1 MKTLRIILF
10 FTFFCFSITPIFA
23 EGEGEKKHTDANLTG
38 HVVTEEGEHIPFA
51 TINIVNTTIGTAT
64 DETGHYRLVN
74 LPTGNLKIKAQY
86 LGYKPK
92 VIEIQITEGETKEV
106 KFELEEDVLG
116 IEEIVVTADRNEK
129 NRKESSTIVNTLT
142 PKIFNTVQAVTLSD
156 GLNYCPGVRMESN
169 CQNCGFSQ
177 VRMNGMEGPYSQILI
192 NSRPIFSGLAGVYGL
207 ELIPSNMIE
216 RIEVIRGGGS
226 ALYGSNAIA
235 GTINLILKDP
245 INNSY
250 EFGAG
255 SSLVGLGMD
264 NSGGTAQDHTV
275 NFNASVVSPDSKTGM
290 AVYGFYRDKE
300 PFDANDDSFSELT
313 QMKNTT
319 IGGRIYHRFD
329 TRDKI
334 TADFFNIKESRRGG
348 NKFDMPHHMADISEA
363 VDHNITTGALSYD
376 RFFREADKLSVY
388 VSGQNVD
395 RDSYYGANQS
405 LSDYGN
411 TKDFS
416 YTSGAQ
422 YNAVL
427 GESNLL
433 LGIENN
439 GAWLTDK
446 KLGYIN
452 EEGTYVDNR
461 IVADQASN
469 TFGSFMQ
476 YDFDI
481 SDLNVSVG
489 ARFDHYTIEDES
501 NGSSTSGDVLSPRVT
516 LKYDLLSSL
525 QARASYSQGYRA
537 PQIFDEDL
545 HIETS
550 GAKKVIHENA
560 DDLEQETSHSY
571 MFSLDFNKQLGTSFF
586 NLLVEGFYTQL
597 DNAFANEFGEPNAN
611 GTVVYT
617 RVNAEEGATVQ
628 GVNIEANFV
637 PSSKINLK
645 GGFTIQTS
653 EYEEV
658 HELNE
663 TKFFRTPENYGYF
676 ALDWD
681 PVDNL
686 CISST
691 GNYTGPMLVPY
702 NESVLRESN
711 PFFELGAKI
720 RYNIKINGAKLQ
732 LYTGMKNI
740 FNSYQDDFDTGID
753 RDPAYVYGPTSP
765 RTFYFGIKLGNM
777 LD

>member
-1 MKTLRIILF
+1 MRTLRILFF
-10 FTFFCFSITPIFA
+10 FTFFYFSLTPLFA

-38 HVVTEEGEHIPFA
+38 HVVSKEGEHIPFA

-129 NRKESSTIVNTLT
+129 NRKESSTLVNTLT
-142 PKIFNTVQAVTLSD
+142 PKLFNTVQAVTLSD

-192 NSRPIFSGLAGVYGL
+192 NSRPIFNGLAGVYGL

-255 SSLVGLGMD
+255 TGLIGLGMD
-264 NSGGTAQDHTV
+264 ESGGIAQDHTV
-275 NFNASVVSPDSKTGM
+275 NFNASVVSPDSKTGI

-313 QMKNTT
+313 ELKNTT
-319 IGGRIYHRFD
+319 IGGRIYHRLD

-376 RFFREADKLSVY
+376 RFFREADKLSVF

-416 YTSGAQ
+416 YTAGAQ

-427 GESNLL
+427 GETNLL
-433 LGIENN
+433 LGVEDN

-452 EEGTYVDNR
+452 EESTYIDNR

-481 SDLNVSVG
+481 SQLNVSVG

-516 LKYDLLSSL
+516 LKYDILSSL

-571 MFSLDFNKQLGTSFF
+571 MLSLDFNKQLGTSFF

-637 PSSKINLK
+637 PGSKVNIK

-691 GNYTGPMLVPY
+691 GNYTGSMLVPY
-702 NESVLRESN
+702 NESVLRESD

-732 LYTGMKNI
+732 LYTGIKNI

-777 LD
+777 LN

>member
-1 MKTLRIILF
+1 MKTSRILISLSLLFVF
-10 FTFFCFSITPIFA
+10 FTIAPIFA
-23 EGEGEKKHTDANLTG
+23 EGEEKRTNANLTG
-38 HVVTEEGEHIPFA
+38 QVLSQDGESIPFA

-64 DETGHYRLVN
+64 DETGKYSLAN
-74 LPTGNLKIKAQY
+74 LPTGSLRIKAQY

-142 PKIFNTVQAVTLSD
+142 SKLFNTVQAVTLSD

-255 SSLVGLGMD
+255 SGLIGLGMD
-264 NSGGTAQDHTV
+264 ESGGTAQDHTV
-275 NFNASVVSPDSKTGM
+275 NFNTSVVSQDNKTGM
-290 AVYGFYRDKE
+290 AVYGFYRNKE
-300 PFDANDDSFSELT
+300 PFDANDDSFSEL
-313 QMKNTT
+313 MELNNTT

-363 VDHNITTGALSYD
+363 VEHNITTGAVSYD

-416 YTSGAQ
+416 YTAGAQ

-427 GESNLL
+427 GETNLL
-433 LGIENN
+433 LGIEDN

-476 YDFDI
+476 YEFDL
-481 SDLNVSVG
+481 SKLNVSVG

-516 LKYDLLSSL
+516 LKYDILSSL

-560 DDLEQETSHSY
+560 DALEQETSHSY
-571 MFSLDFNKQLGTSFF
+571 MFSLDFNKQLGTSFL
-586 NLLVEGFYTQL
+586 NLLAEGFYTQL
-597 DNAFANEFGEPNAN
+597 DNAFANEFGEPNAD

-617 RVNAEEGATVQ
+617 RVNAEKGATVQ

-637 PSSKINLK
+637 PSSKVNLK

-681 PVDNL
+681 PVENL

-691 GNYTGPMLVPY
+691 GNYTGSMLVPY
-702 NESVLRESN
+702 NESVLRESD
-711 PFFELGAKI
+711 PFYELGAKI

-732 LYTGMKNI
+732 LYAGMKNI
-740 FNSYQDDFDTGID
+740 FNSYQDDFDSGIN